1 LFDGAAY
8 VAVKAGVPI
17 IPVGIGGSERVMPKG
32 SRMIYPRKCV
42 MIVGEPITAHV
53 DADGKV
59 PRSAVRDVTDRLS
72 AALQDLFNEAQLRAG
87 AASR

>member
-1 LFDGAAY
+1 
-8 VAVKAGVPI
+8 
-17 IPVGIGGSERVMPKG
+17 
-32 SRMIYPRKCV
+32 

-72 AALQDLFNEAQLRAG
+72 ASLQDLFDEAQLRAG